1 MTVLIIIFLIVLDGY
16 FSLAEM
22 ALVSV
27 SKTELE
33 EDNLRDDPRA
43 KKALT
48 LIKNPEEFLSTIQV
62 GSTLLELVQGIYGGS
77 VAAEGIKRLLEYLGL
92 GNAFSDIIS
101 LMVGVGLI
109 TYVSIVFGELVPKS
123 IALQVPLRTA
133 LWVATPLSWFAR
145 FAFPFIKILTFSTHK
160 ILGLLHIKSGNKK
173 NISERELRKMLGT
186 AYQQGTL
193 QKEQLWLHQNVFTL
207 NTLTAGRIMKPI
219 SIIAKIDSDWSR
231 DMVQA
236 FIKMSPYSNFPV
248 YHPNKK
254 EFIGI
259 LETKN
264 FLLNN
269 SELWQDCISG
279 IFSVRKETPVW
290 TIFTEF
296 NRDMKKF
303 ALVTQQASHIGILTM
318 QDIME
323 AIFGDIPELED
334 YSSYLYPKSA
344 NHWMADGFIHLQ
356 RIRKKLSLNWLR
368 SYEEKYFTLAEL
380 ISGESANVDKNGIL
394 HLQGIKFEILSGDIK
409 EVRQV
414 AIKLP

>member
-1 MTVLIIIFLIVLDGY
+1 MTTLIIIFLILLDGY

-27 SKTELE
+27 SKNELE
-33 EDNLRDDPRA
+33 EDHIRDDSRA
-43 KKALT
+43 KKALA

-77 VAAEGIKRLLEYLGL
+77 VAAEGIKGLLEYLGL

-101 LMVGVGLI
+101 LVVGVGFI
-109 TYVSIVFGELVPKS
+109 TYASIVFGELVPKS
-123 IALQVPLRTA
+123 IALQVPLKTA
-133 LWVATPLSWFAR
+133 LSVATPLTWFAKL
-145 FAFPFIKILTFSTHK
+145 AFPFIKILTFSTHK

-173 NISERELRKMLGT
+173 NISERELLKMLGT

-193 QKEQLWLHQNVFTL
+193 QQEQLWLHQNVFIL
-207 NTLTAGRIMKPI
+207 NSLTAGRIMKPI
-219 SIIAKIDSDWSR
+219 RIIAKVHSDWSR
-231 DMVQA
+231 EKVHS
-236 FIKMSPYSNFPV
+236 FIKSSPYSNFPV
-248 YHPNKK
+248 YHHIKK

-264 FLLNN
+264 FLLN
-269 SELWQDCISG
+269 STAKWQDCITS
-279 IFSVRKETPVW
+279 ILSVRKETPVW

-303 ALVTQQASHIGILTM
+303 ALVTHEARHIGILTM

-334 YSSYLYPKSA
+334 YSSYFYPRSA
-344 NHWMADGFIHLQ
+344 NIWIADGFIHLQ

-368 SYEEKYFTLAEL
+368 SYEQKYFTLAEL
-380 ISGESANVDKNGIL
+380 IAGETANVAKNGS
-394 HLQGIKFEILSGDIK
+394 LQLEGVKFEILSGDTRDAKQIA
-409 EVRQV
+409 VT
-414 AIKLP
+414 LP